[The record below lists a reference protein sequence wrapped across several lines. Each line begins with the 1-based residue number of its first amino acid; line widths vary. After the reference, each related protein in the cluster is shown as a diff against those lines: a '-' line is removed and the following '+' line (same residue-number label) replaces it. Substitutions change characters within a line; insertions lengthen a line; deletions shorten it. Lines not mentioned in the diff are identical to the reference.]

1 MSSPRVIAIDGPVAS
16 GKTTVGRELARRLG
30 RRFVDTGLMYRAVTY
45 LALRARTGLTDAA
58 ALGVLAERAEIAIE
72 ADSTGSDRVFAVG
85 EDVTPYLRTPA
96 VEASVSLVAQVRE
109 VRRALVAQQ
118 QRMASEGGV
127 VMVGRDIGTQVAP
140 DAAKVYLEASPAE
153 RVRRRFAERTA
164 GGAAMD
170 EASVRENVLSRDR
183 ADTEREEGPLMAA
196 PDAAPIDTDGLDVAE
211 VVAKIME
218 TLDIVPASGTGPM
231 EQ

>member
-45 LALRARTGLTDAA
+45 LALRAGTGLTDAA
-58 ALGVLAERAEIAIE
+58 ALGALAESAEIAIE

-96 VEASVSLVAQVRE
+96 VEAGVSQVAQVRE

-140 DAAKVYLEASPAE
+140 DAAKVYLEASPKE

-164 GGAAMD
+164 GGAMD

-183 ADTEREEGPLMAA
+183 TDTEREEGPLMAA

-218 TLDIVPASGTGPM
+218 TLDIVPASGTGPV
-231 EQ
+231 ER